1 MSVCKLKNV
10 ECGMQGDADKEGQS
24 LDIICCK
31 SEETLKNMKRRRSLA
46 ERLWDFLSARKIKGL
61 RIGVKAL

>member
-1 MSVCKLKNV
+1 MLHMA

-24 LDIICCK
+24 LDIICCT

-46 ERLWDFLSARKIKGL
+46 ERLWVFLFARKIKGL

>member
-24 LDIICCK
+24 LDIICCT

-46 ERLWDFLSARKIKGL
+46 ERLWVFLSARKINGL